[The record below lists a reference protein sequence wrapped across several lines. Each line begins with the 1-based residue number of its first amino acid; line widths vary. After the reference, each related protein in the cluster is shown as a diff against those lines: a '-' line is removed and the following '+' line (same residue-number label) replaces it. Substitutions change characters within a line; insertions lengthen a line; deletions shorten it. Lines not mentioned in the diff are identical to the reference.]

1 MSTRSA
7 VGYLNPDGEVTAA
20 YVHWDGYPKAR
31 LPILKKH
38 YMTMKSVKALVAP
51 GSMSSIRTRETWAT
65 YSDYQSQLTDGDG
78 GFVRDDEGFYR
89 KHGDRNP
96 QPLYHHE
103 RGDKDVGPF
112 TSGQPL
118 DLWFEQHDCEY
129 LYVFDGKKWIH
140 YSKYWD
146 DGND

>member
-1 MSTRSA
+1 MATRSA

-31 LPILKKH
+31 LPILNKH
-38 YMTMKSVKALVAP
+38 YMTMESVKALVAP
-51 GSMSSIRTRETWAT
+51 GSMSSIRTRDTWAT
-65 YSDYQSQLTDGDG
+65 YSDPTLTDEDG
-78 GFVRDDEGFYR
+78 NLIRDKDGYFC
-89 KHGDRNP
+89 KKGDRNP

-103 RGDKDVGPF
+103 RGEKRPAI

-118 DLWFEQHDCEY
+118 VTWFEEHDCEF

-140 YSKYWD
+140 YAKYDPSD
-146 DGND
+146 DE